1 VSDARKAGLI
11 IGSLFAI
18 LAIWLLIA
26 GPPGPDNDY
35 LTPGRSE
42 VSCVDK
48 LGLVYK
54 FRKDNGTE
62 WWRTAMGQV
71 TIEDGGRQYTFDK
84 ERCTIKKIE

>member
-1 VSDARKAGLI
+1 MNDVRKAGLI
-11 IGSLFAI
+11 VGSFFAI
-18 LAIWLLIA
+18 LAIWLFFV
-26 GPPGPDNDY
+26 GPPTRDDDY

-42 VSCVDK
+42 ISCVDS

-71 TIEDGGRQYTFDK
+71 TVVDGGKRHVFDK
-84 ERCTIKKIE
+84 ERCTIRKIE